1 MINLIDGD
9 FSAFAFLKVSKRI
22 DSGQMKIVNYANVAI
37 CIVKYSFN
45 YLLILINWNLSS
57 QLMYT
62 IECLFYT
69 IFGVLMLEKRGLCVD
84 KTNVMFKSAQF
95 YWHVIAT
102 FWHITGI
109 NPLFKWSQDK
119 QLHQIERYFYFQ
131 FLKANIQ
138 SALHVRAFILF
149 LSFPSFSGGEKKQT
163 KGLTQ

>member
-84 KTNVMFKSAQF
+84 KTNVMFKSARF
-95 YWHVIAT
+95 YSHVIAT
-102 FWHITGI
+102 FWQITGI
-109 NPLFKWSQDK
+109 NPLFKWIQDK
-119 QLHQIERYFYFQ
+119 QVHQIERDFCFQ
-131 FLKANIQ
+131 FLKANI
-138 SALHVRAFILF
+138 
-149 LSFPSFSGGEKKQT
+149 
-163 KGLTQ
+163 

>member
-1 MINLIDGD
+1 
-9 FSAFAFLKVSKRI
+9 
-22 DSGQMKIVNYANVAI
+22 MKIVNHANVAI

-84 KTNVMFKSAQF
+84 KTNVMFKSARF
-95 YWHVIAT
+95 YSHVIAT

-109 NPLFKWSQDK
+109 NPLSNEVRINKYTRLREIFVFSFWRLTYSQPC
-119 QLHQIERYFYFQ
+119 IWE
-131 FLKANIQ
+131 
-138 SALHVRAFILF
+138 
-149 LSFPSFSGGEKKQT
+149 LSFCSFHFLVFLAGKKNKQ
-163 KGLTQ
+163 KV